1 MLGVFFYAFNRVKT
15 DTKTASADTITT
27 TPYCKTIGTTTV
39 DGSSSTGSPDCFAVY
54 MHGLNNSGSQT
65 VQRGY
70 ISNWSSYIFMVD
82 AIDIKEHL
90 TLALYKGNVL
100 YKSVSV
106 SGNENLSVNFGALAS
121 GYYTLKYECRYKK
134 NLLSSNVYYTYEY
147 FFEVDITNPSYSI
160 SEGTGTGNYTN
171 RTIYYYADDL
181 NFSHIRYRAP
191 WDSAYSSYY
200 GKSYTVEATQ
210 GNSGQWDFYAIDTV
224 GNRSPIVTRWID
236 VKSPSGTV
244 TSQSGTTISNG
255 GATKE
260 PFKYT
265 ASDNMS
271 ISRMEYKKAGSST
284 WETYTANKMI
294 SGTDGWYTF
303 RAIDEAGNV
312 SDEYRVVF

>member
-1 MLGVFFYAFNRVKT
+1 MIKKKIVSKNFWWKLLLIVIGYLGVMLGVFFYALNRVKT

-82 AIDIKEHL
+82 AMDIKEHL

-134 NLLSSNVYYTYEY
+134 NLLSSNV
-147 FFEVDITNPSYSI
+147 
-160 SEGTGTGNYTN
+160 
-171 RTIYYYADDL
+171 
-181 NFSHIRYRAP
+181 
-191 WDSAYSSYY
+191 
-200 GKSYTVEATQ
+200 
-210 GNSGQWDFYAIDTV
+210 
-224 GNRSPIVTRWID
+224 
-236 VKSPSGTV
+236 
-244 TSQSGTTISNG
+244 
-255 GATKE
+255 
-260 PFKYT
+260 
-265 ASDNMS
+265 
-271 ISRMEYKKAGSST
+271 
-284 WETYTANKMI
+284 
-294 SGTDGWYTF
+294 
-303 RAIDEAGNV
+303 
-312 SDEYRVVF
+312 